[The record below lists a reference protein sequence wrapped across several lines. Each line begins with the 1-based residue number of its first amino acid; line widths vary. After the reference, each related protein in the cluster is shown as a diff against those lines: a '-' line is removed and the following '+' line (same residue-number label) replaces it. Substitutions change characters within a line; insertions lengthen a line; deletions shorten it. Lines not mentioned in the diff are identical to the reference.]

1 MKNSTMKKRD
11 TASNGSEIRR
21 ISMKNR
27 LKIISGTVLL
37 LVCGLLISVNASAG
51 KKNTD
56 TGEKCIGLECPDL
69 EDTKIPDR
77 PPSSTVWV
85 ANVET
90 YGCIDLERN
99 KIHIAVDWLS
109 HHMNA
114 IDGQM
119 GRNSLLDWPGN
130 SRENFEEKLE
140 KTLKFHCI
148 NEKDK
153 CNGLLGIA
161 YPIVAQK
168 RVNIC
173 ANSIRDQAD
182 RLKIPRK
189 ALYVHVVAHEI
200 GHLVHLNSH
209 RSACADYYTNPRFS
223 QSLGLAAEFAYRGL
237 TYDASD
243 AVDLFCSRPRT
254 SSEDIIENK
263 LKTPPIK
270 VQQ

>member
-1 MKNSTMKKRD
+1 MTNLR
-11 TASNGSEIRR
+11 ANNHRLNR
-21 ISMKNR
+21 I
-27 LKIISGTVLL
+27 LL
-37 LVCGLLISVNASAG
+37 AACTLVCGLLISVNASAG
-51 KKNTD
+51 KTNIETD
-56 TGEKCIGLECPDL
+56 ERCTGLECPGL
-69 EDTKIPDR
+69 EDIEIPDR

-90 YGCIDLERN
+90 YGCNDLERN

-114 IDGQM
+114 IGGQL
-119 GRNSLLDWPGN
+119 GRNGLLDWPGN

-140 KTLKFHCI
+140 KKLKFHCI

-153 CNGLLGIA
+153 CNGLLGIV
-161 YPIVAQK
+161 YPVVAQK

-182 RLKIPRK
+182 RLNIPRK

-209 RSACADYYTNPRFS
+209 RSACDDYYSNPRFS

-243 AVDLFCSRPRT
+243 AVDLFCRRTQT

-263 LKTPPIK
+263 LKIPPIT